1 MKYLAFTLTLVLTA
15 GLSFS
20 VSGQYKSL
28 LWKVSG
34 NGLKKP
40 SYLYG
45 TMHISGK
52 LAFQLGDPFYDCI
65 ESSDVVALELEPE
78 AWLNSLFNDDQVLSW
93 MTAEESDGDYY
104 DEFAYDSPLP
114 VLRGHWTL
122 GNGLS
127 SYERVKAALLYEPD
141 LLNYLMF
148 RYGEGSSSRD
158 FEEDTWLDMHIYQVA
173 KKLGRETM
181 GLETYEQSDQFIR
194 KANAAE
200 AKSIDQRE
208 WDEGDINDYEE
219 LNRQLEPAY
228 RRQDLDLIDSLSR
241 NTASDAFRTYILLER
256 NKLFVNNIDSLLRI
270 GKSVFAA
277 MGCAHL
283 PGQGGVIEE
292 LRALGY
298 EVEPISKGSR
308 NAKRR
313 KEIDQRIHDRQ
324 WERFYTPDQSISLEV
339 PAKMYHAKSSKESST
354 WLSLDIANGASY
366 TLTRLKAYHEITGY
380 SSSDLLAIIDSMFY
394 ETVAGEIISKKS
406 IKEGRYP
413 GIEVINKTRSGN
425 YERQRVVVTPDEIVV
440 LKLSATGEKVKL
452 GYGSPFFE
460 RVQLSESSSNS
471 TAWQSA
477 DGSVKLQFPSHPIC
491 YENSAGLNPDF
502 EVVSSDAT
510 SNTYYIAQR
519 HVIETPGFLDED
531 TYELQRFMRAFAE
544 DRNLKPVDFKYSHH
558 GKLIAL
564 EAELIGVKGQSATPN
579 ERVFAVFVAYANSY
593 IALSTN
599 DSDEPRR
606 RAWLGSLEL
615 VNPVSNSDFK
625 YENSELFFS
634 VRLPYLPPRLETSSD
649 GMLFNPDLELEPDT
663 PFGTNATTVLSPP
676 NFTDAIHV
684 EFQRYHEFSDGE
696 DKDSYLRD
704 KRELTLG
711 IDMKL
716 LSQKVNWNESGGDF
730 QFVVGDTATSRRFMH
745 RMLLHNKSYYHL
757 STCYDSII
765 GLPDWIKTAFESF
778 RSTDTVFPFPH
789 FEIRDN
795 AYLDALTSA
804 DSLLR
809 LRALSITS
817 EMDFSASSA
826 PRMRALL
833 KELPNFHG
841 EDARLIKTKL
851 VSGLAADTSAAN
863 IDFIERE
870 FNAYPDSAQ
879 YQYELLSVLLRM
891 KTARAWRA
899 YARLV
904 VEEPPIV
911 FDELSGSG
919 CEALF
924 DSVALAIPLLPQ
936 LIQLLAIDEYE
947 ESIYHLMAIA
957 ADSGKFP
964 VSAYRFLVP
973 QILVEARNE
982 LKRLKS
988 SSESGYAFNTDVLID
1003 YCTLLHPIRK
1013 EKDVAAFFKKAF
1025 ATTKSELLMDLVA
1038 FDIEHGVA
1046 VSDSIINRL
1055 ARMKDQVHTLYSVLY
1070 DNALANRMPL
1080 PYKSREALAGL
1091 YLENRYSSPDER
1103 NDSIVRVANRTAVI
1117 RGTTIDLNFY
1127 KIFKTSSGQWLGH
1140 VLAFDARDPSNAW
1153 PLFIESDRSVVIDD
1167 DEDAIA
1173 ELESEFLYME
1183 ELYREYVNFG
1193 SGNMDFSVHWY

>member
-1 MKYLAFTLTLVLTA
+1 
-15 GLSFS
+15 
-20 VSGQYKSL
+20 
-28 LWKVSG
+28 
-34 NGLKKP
+34 
-40 SYLYG
+40 
-45 TMHISGK
+45 
-52 LAFQLGDPFYDCI
+52 
-65 ESSDVVALELEPE
+65 
-78 AWLNSLFNDDQVLSW
+78 
-93 MTAEESDGDYY
+93 
-104 DEFAYDSPLP
+104 
-114 VLRGHWTL
+114 
-122 GNGLS
+122 
-127 SYERVKAALLYEPD
+127 
-141 LLNYLMF
+141 
-148 RYGEGSSSRD
+148 
-158 FEEDTWLDMHIYQVA
+158 
-173 KKLGRETM
+173 
-181 GLETYEQSDQFIR
+181 
-194 KANAAE
+194 
-200 AKSIDQRE
+200 
-208 WDEGDINDYEE
+208 
-219 LNRQLEPAY
+219 
-228 RRQDLDLIDSLSR
+228 
-241 NTASDAFRTYILLER
+241 
-256 NKLFVNNIDSLLRI
+256 
-270 GKSVFAA
+270 
-277 MGCAHL
+277 
-283 PGQGGVIEE
+283 
-292 LRALGY
+292 
-298 EVEPISKGSR
+298 
-308 NAKRR
+308 
-313 KEIDQRIHDRQ
+313 
-324 WERFYTPDQSISLEV
+324 
-339 PAKMYHAKSSKESST
+339 
-354 WLSLDIANGASY
+354 
-366 TLTRLKAYHEITGY
+366 
-380 SSSDLLAIIDSMFY
+380 
-394 ETVAGEIISKKS
+394 
-406 IKEGRYP
+406 
-413 GIEVINKTRSGN
+413 
-425 YERQRVVVTPDEIVV
+425 
-440 LKLSATGEKVKL
+440 
-452 GYGSPFFE
+452 
-460 RVQLSESSSNS
+460 
-471 TAWQSA
+471 
-477 DGSVKLQFPSHPIC
+477 
-491 YENSAGLNPDF
+491 
-502 EVVSSDAT
+502 
-510 SNTYYIAQR
+510 
-519 HVIETPGFLDED
+519 
-531 TYELQRFMRAFAE
+531 
-544 DRNLKPVDFKYSHH
+544 
-558 GKLIAL
+558 
-564 EAELIGVKGQSATPN
+564 
-579 ERVFAVFVAYANSY
+579 
-593 IALSTN
+593 
-599 DSDEPRR
+599 
-606 RAWLGSLEL
+606 
-615 VNPVSNSDFK
+615 
-625 YENSELFFS
+625 
-634 VRLPYLPPRLETSSD
+634 
-649 GMLFNPDLELEPDT
+649 
-663 PFGTNATTVLSPP
+663 
-676 NFTDAIHV
+676 
-684 EFQRYHEFSDGE
+684 
-696 DKDSYLRD
+696 
-704 KRELTLG
+704 
-711 IDMKL
+711 MKL

-795 AYLDALTSA
+795 AYFDALTSA

-826 PRMRALL
+826 PRIRALL
-833 KELPNFHG
+833 KKLPNFDG
-841 EDARLIKTKL
+841 EDARLIKSKL

-911 FDELSGSG
+911 FDELGGSG

-1003 YCTLLHPIRK
+1003 YCTLLHPMRK
-1013 EKDVAAFFKKAF
+1013 EKDVAAFFKKAL

-1070 DNALANRMPL
+1070 DNDLANRMPL
-1080 PYKSREALAGL
+1080 PYTSREALAGL

-1140 VLAFDARDPSNAW
+1140 VLAFDARDPNNAW

-1173 ELESEFLYME
+1173 EMESEFLYME